1 MTTPSIVLPPEMV
14 ELHAPTPS
22 AASHTPIISAP
33 ATDLSSL
40 DLSLPLSSLLKEGT
54 KIAHADAEHSPGA
67 IALAT
72 GTLELSEYVRYLTFL
87 WVVYRV
93 LEEKLD
99 SIVRSYSPQSQSQSP
114 SESHEMDGSI
124 DALYALWSDSK
135 GKGRMLR
142 RSDGL
147 AQDITYYLD
156 YLHIHA
162 LPDETPVG
170 GATFPTPDLIKD
182 IFLSPPE
189 DLKAFTDHLTST
201 STGRYPGRLL
211 AHDYVR
217 YLGDLSGGQLV
228 AAKIRRVYSLPPPPG
243 GTSFY
248 EFDLDGSGAGGVSVM
263 KGGGKEGGDTLY
275 ERKKKVEGIK
285 NWFRDC
291 MDGNVGDDE
300 RLKGESPIHPRR
312 GCGTLEKTRSV
323 IGWVADGYRPRCA
336 WIL

>member
-14 ELHAPTPS
+14 EMHAPTPA
-22 AASHTPIISAP
+22 AASSTPITTAP
-33 ATDLSSL
+33 LADLSSL
-40 DLSLPLSSLLKEGT
+40 DLSLPLSTLLKSGT

-72 GTLELSEYVRYLTFL
+72 GTLELSEYVRYLVFL

-93 LEEKLD
+93 LEDELD
-99 SIVRSYSPQSQSQSP
+99 GIVREHGSSSASV
-114 SESHEMDGSI
+114 DGSV
-124 DALYALWSDSK
+124 DALYALWSDEK

-147 AQDITYYLD
+147 AEDIIYYLD
-156 YLHIHA
+156 YLGIHPPA
-162 LPDETPVG
+162 DEERIASAP
-170 GATFPTPDLIKD
+170 FPTPDLIKD
-182 IFLSPPE
+182 ILVSPPT
-189 DLKAFTDHLTST
+189 DLEAFTKHLQTTS
-201 STGRYPGRLL
+201 SSSHPGRLL
-211 AHDYVR
+211 AHAYVR

-248 EFDLDGSGAGGVSVM
+248 EFDLDEEGHGHRVSVT
-263 KGGGKEGGDTLY
+263 KEGGKEGGDTLY

-291 MDGNVGDDE
+291 MDMNVGDDE
-300 RLKGESPIHPRR
+300 QLKGGS
-312 GCGTLEKTRSV
+312 LDLD
-323 IGWVADGYRPRCA
+323 VAGEMVDEPCC
-336 WIL
+336 